1 MINSV
6 EIVEQRDDIY
16 NDEDS
21 DDANIELP
29 EGLAPEE
36 RKPWPDLFIITA
48 SEDWDILLHRLSNGV
63 KVIQFA
69 QDNSWNIYDMKPYEK
84 IRPNYVRDWL
94 KEKKQ
99 KWIGMIND
107 RIKSA
112 RDSGELAEETK
123 VPEIRISTKDQLK
136 KLGINI
142 NFSEIGDPED
152 ELY

>member
-1 MINSV
+1 
-6 EIVEQRDDIY
+6 
-16 NDEDS
+16 
-21 DDANIELP
+21 
-29 EGLAPEE
+29 
-36 RKPWPDLFIITA
+36 
-48 SEDWDILLHRLSNGV
+48 
-63 KVIQFA
+63 
-69 QDNSWNIYDMKPYEK
+69 MKPYEK